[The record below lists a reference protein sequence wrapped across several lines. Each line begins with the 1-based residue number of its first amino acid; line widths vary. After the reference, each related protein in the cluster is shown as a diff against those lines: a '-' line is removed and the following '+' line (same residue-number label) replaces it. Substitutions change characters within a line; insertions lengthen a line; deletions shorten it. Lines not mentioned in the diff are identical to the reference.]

1 MVYTMLPKVAIV
13 GRPNVGKST
22 LFNRI
27 IGSRLSI
34 TDDQPGVTRD
44 RIYAKASWLS
54 KEFFLIDTGGIELGD
69 APFLTEIK
77 AQAEIAMEEADV
89 IIFLTDC
96 RNGVTTDDT
105 YIAKLLYQT
114 NKPVILAVNKVDDQK
129 FKENIYEFY
138 ALGFGD
144 PIAVSSSHGIG
155 TGNLLDQ
162 VISFFPTK
170 KEEYKDKAI
179 HFSLVGRP
187 NVGKS
192 SLTNCLLNDNRVIVS
207 PIAGTTRDTID
218 TRFKAYNQEFVVI
231 DTAGLKKRGKVYENV
246 EKYSVI
252 RSVDAIGRS
261 DIALLVLDASTGILE
276 QDTHVGQYIEE
287 MNRPCIIVVNKW
299 DLVDKDSK
307 TMQHFTE
314 DVRKAFKYLDYAPI
328 VFLSALDNK
337 RVHTLFPAILQAY
350 DAQQRRISTSV
361 LNDVINDAVAMFP
374 PSEFNGGKIK
384 IYYSSQ
390 VGINPPTFAFF
401 VNEPKYLHFS
411 YHRYLENQIRK
422 NFDFFGTP
430 IKFEFRKR
438 D

>member
-1 MVYTMLPKVAIV
+1 MYTMLPKVAIV

-96 RNGVTTDDT
+96 RNSVTTDDT

-261 DIALLVLDASTGILE
+261 DIVLLVLDASTGILE

>member
-1 MVYTMLPKVAIV
+1 MYTMLPKVAIV

-261 DIALLVLDASTGILE
+261 DIVLLVLDASTGILE

-361 LNDVINDAVAMFP
+361 LNDVINDAAAMFP

>member
-1 MVYTMLPKVAIV
+1 MLPKVAIV

-27 IGSRLSI
+27 IGERLSI

-44 RIYAKASWLS
+44 RIYAKSSWLS

-77 AQAEIAMEEADV
+77 MQAEIAMDEADV
-89 IIFLTDC
+89 IIFLVDC
-96 RNGVTTDDT
+96 RSGVTHDDMS
-105 YIAKLLYQT
+105 IAKLLYQT
-114 NKPVILAVNKVDDQK
+114 KKPIILAVNKVDDQK

-138 ALGFGD
+138 SLGFGD
-144 PIAVSSSHGIG
+144 PIPVSSSHGIG

-162 VISFFPTK
+162 VIENFPVK
-170 KEEYKDKAI
+170 VESVEDKAI
-179 HFSLVGRP
+179 HFSLIGRP

-207 PIAGTTRDTID
+207 PIAGTTRDSID
-218 TRFKAYNQEFVVI
+218 TRFKAYDREYVVI
-231 DTAGLKKRGKVYENV
+231 DTAGLKKRGKIYENV

-261 DIALLVLDASTGILE
+261 DIVLLVLDADTGILE

-287 MNRPCIIVVNKW
+287 YNRPCIIVVNKW
-299 DLVDKDSK
+299 DLVEKDSK
-307 TMQHFTE
+307 TMQRFTE
-314 DVRKAFKYLDYAPI
+314 DVRKEFKYLDFAPI

-350 DAQQRRISTSV
+350 EANNRRISTST

-384 IYYSSQ
+384 IYYTSQ
-390 VGINPPTFAFF
+390 VGVNPPTFAFF
-401 VNEPKYLHFS
+401 VNEPRYLHFS

>member
-1 MVYTMLPKVAIV
+1 MLPKVAIV

-27 IGSRLSI
+27 IGERLSI

-44 RIYAKASWLS
+44 RIYAKGSWLS
-54 KEFFLIDTGGIELGD
+54 KEFFIIDTGGIELGD
-69 APFLTEIK
+69 APFLTEIR

-89 IIFLTDC
+89 IVFLTDC
-96 RNGVTTDDT
+96 RSGITEDDSF
-105 YIAKLLYQT
+105 IAKLLYRT
-114 NKPVILAVNKVDDQK
+114 SKPVILAVNKVDDQK
-129 FKENIYEFY
+129 FKDNIYEFY

-144 PIAVSSSHGIG
+144 PIPVSSSHGIG

-162 VISFFPTK
+162 IIEKFPAK
-170 KEEYKDKAI
+170 ELKEEDDAI
-179 HFSLVGRP
+179 RFSLIGRP

-192 SLTNCLLNDNRVIVS
+192 SLTNCLLRDNRVIVS

-218 TRFKAYNQEFVVI
+218 TKFKVDGKEYIVI
-231 DTAGLKKRGKVYENV
+231 DTAGLRKRGKIYENV
-246 EKYSVI
+246 EKYSII
-252 RSVDAIGRS
+252 RSLDAIGRS
-261 DIALLVLDASTGILE
+261 DVVLLVLDASTGILE

-287 MNRPCIIVVNKW
+287 YRRPCIIVVNKW
-299 DLVDKDSK
+299 DLVEKDSK
-307 TMQHFTE
+307 TMQKFTE
-314 DVRKAFKYLDYAPI
+314 DIRKSFKYLDYAPI
-328 VFLSALDNK
+328 VFLSAIENK
-337 RVHTLFPAILQAY
+337 RVHTLFPSIEQAY
-350 DAQQRRISTSV
+350 EANHHRIATSV
-361 LNDVINDAVAMFP
+361 LNDVVNDAVAMFP

-384 IYYSSQ
+384 FYYSSQ
-390 VGINPPTFAFF
+390 VGVEPPTFAFF

>member
-114 NKPVILAVNKVDDQK
+114 NKPVILSVNKVDDQK

-261 DIALLVLDASTGILE
+261 DIVLLVLDASTGILE